1 MFNPKE
7 KLEQIR
13 RNKTAKEETSTFLA
27 ENSNPVPL
35 FPEPKQQPL
44 DVNQDLLLRLTKL
57 ENTVSQLSG

>member
-13 RNKTAKEETSTFLA
+13 RNKTVKEETSTFLA

-35 FPEPKQQPL
+35 FPEPKTQP
-44 DVNQDLLLRLTKL
+44 DASQDLLLRLTKL